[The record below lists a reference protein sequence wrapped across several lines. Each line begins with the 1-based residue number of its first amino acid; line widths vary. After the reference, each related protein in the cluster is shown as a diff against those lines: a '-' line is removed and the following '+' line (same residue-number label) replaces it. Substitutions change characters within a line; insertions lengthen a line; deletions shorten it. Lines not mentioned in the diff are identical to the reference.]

1 MGIIGGGG
9 EPAGSP
15 DDGGGLAAG
24 CWPGMLCGMQEIARL
39 LAAHRPFDGLPPEVL
54 EQTAATVEIAY
65 FPRGSSILR
74 QSGEPTR
81 YLHVIVKGVVELRQ
95 ADDRGVSELVETLA
109 EGETFGQLS
118 LLSRS
123 PHLWDVVARED
134 VLAYLIPSEQVER
147 LRQQPGF
154 EALLAR
160 RAGDRLRRALAAR
173 REPLPLDL
181 FSGRAG
187 DLVGRP
193 LVTCDPGETVT
204 EAARRMRDQQVSS
217 LVVRGRPPGLVT
229 ASDLRDRVLAAGRN
243 AETPVAAVMTA
254 PLQTMAAEATLG
266 EVLLAMVDRGVHHLP
281 LVREG
286 QLVGMVTDTDLLRH
300 ESRHPLFVRRQL
312 DRATGPQGLSAYA
325 REVAAAAVRLIG
337 AGSPAGDITRFLASA
352 HDALYARVA
361 RDGEAALGPPPCPY
375 ALLVL
380 GSGAR
385 REPTLRT
392 DQDHALM
399 LADDSP
405 AGVGDWFAAL
415 AEQLAATL
423 ERCGLPRC
431 PGGVM
436 ATNPARRVP
445 RRAWQQQ
452 FGSWIQEPEEEA
464 LLEAAI
470 FFDFRQLHGDLDA
483 EAALRPVIRGAAG
496 NRRFLG
502 RLARAALRR
511 RPPLG
516 FLRRLR
522 GDHQGRIDLKA
533 HGTAPIVDLARLLAL
548 EADSAEMATVARLR
562 AATERGTVGRT
573 AADLAAAFEYLQEV
587 RLRHQ
592 AGRVQAGAA
601 PDDGVALADLGALER
616 RWLKD
621 AFGLLHTCQ
630 ESVRIAFQTDL
641 IA

>member
-1 MGIIGGGG
+1 
-9 EPAGSP
+9 
-15 DDGGGLAAG
+15 
-24 CWPGMLCGMQEIARL
+24 MLCDMEEIARFL
-39 LAAHRPFDGLPPEVL
+39 VAHPPFDGLAPVAL
-54 EQTAATVEIAY
+54 EQAAATVEVAY
-65 FPRGSSILR
+65 FPRGASILR
-74 QSGEPTR
+74 QGGEPPHH
-81 YLHVIVKGVVELRQ
+81 LHVIVKGVVELRQ
-95 ADDRGVSELVETLA
+95 TDERGGSELVETLA

-134 VLAYLIPSEQVER
+134 VLAYLIPAEQVER
-147 LRQQPGF
+147 LRHQPGF

-173 REPLPLDL
+173 REPPPPLDL
-181 FSGRAG
+181 FSVRAG
-187 DLVGRP
+187 ELVGRP
-193 LVTCDPGETVT
+193 LVTCDPGETVA
-204 EAARRMRDQQVSS
+204 EAARRMRDEQVSS
-217 LVVRGRPPGLVT
+217 LVVRARPPGLVT
-229 ASDLRDRVLAAGRN
+229 ASDLRDRVLAAGLGGD
-243 AETPVAAVMTA
+243 TPVAAVMSA
-254 PLQTMAAEATLG
+254 PLRTMPASATLG
-266 EVLLAMVDRGVHHLP
+266 EMLLAMVDRGIHHLP

-286 QLVGMVTDTDLLRH
+286 RLVGMVTDTDLLRH

-312 DRATGPQGLSAYA
+312 DRAATPEDLAVWAG
-325 REVAAAAVRLIG
+325 EVSAAAVRLIG
-337 AGSPAGDITRFLASA
+337 AGSPAGEVTRFLASA
-352 HDALYARVA
+352 HDALYVRVA
-361 RDGEAALGPPPCPY
+361 RDGEATLGPPPCPF

-385 REPTLRT
+385 GEPTLRS
-392 DQDHALM
+392 DQDHALV
-399 LADDSP
+399 LADDPP
-405 AGVGDWFAAL
+405 AAAEAWFGDL
-415 AEQLAATL
+415 AEHLAATL
-423 ERCGLPRC
+423 EGCGLPRC

-452 FGSWIQEPEEEA
+452 FASWIQEPEEEA
-464 LLEAAI
+464 LLDAAI
-470 FFDFRQLHGDLDA
+470 CFDFRQLFGDLDA
-483 EAALRPVIRGAAG
+483 EAALRPVIRQAAG

-516 FLRRLR
+516 FLRQLR

-548 EADSAEMATVARLR
+548 EAASAELATAARLR
-562 AATERGTVGRT
+562 AATERRAVGRT
-573 AADLAAAFEYLQEV
+573 TADLVAAFDYLQQV

-592 AGRVQAGAA
+592 AGRLQAGAA
-601 PDDGVALADLGALER
+601 PDDVIRLADLGALER

-630 ESVRIAFQTDL
+630 ESVRIAFHTDL

>member
-1 MGIIGGGG
+1 MISVVMDD
-9 EPAGSP
+9 PARSP
-15 DDGGGLAAG
+15 HDAGGLAAG
-24 CWPGMLCGMQEIARL
+24 CRPGMLCGMQEIARF
-39 LAAHRPFDGLPPEVL
+39 LAAHPPFDGLPPAAL
-54 EQTAATVEIAY
+54 AQTAATVEIAY
-65 FPRGSSILR
+65 FPRGASILR
-74 QSGEPTR
+74 QGGEPPHH
-81 YLHVIVKGVVELRQ
+81 LHVIVKGVVELRQ
-95 ADDRGVSELVETLA
+95 TDERGGSELVETLA

-134 VLAYLIPSEQVER
+134 VLAYLIPAEQVER
-147 LRQQPGF
+147 LRHQPGF

-160 RAGDRLRRALAAR
+160 RAGDRLRRAVAAG
-173 REPLPLDL
+173 REPAPLDL
-181 FSGRAG
+181 FSVRAG
-187 DLVGRP
+187 ELVGRA
-193 LVTCDPGETVT
+193 LVTCDPGETVA
-204 EAARRMRDQQVSS
+204 EAARRMRDEQVSS

-229 ASDLRDRVLAAGRN
+229 ASDLRDRVLAAGLGGD
-243 AETPVAAVMTA
+243 TPVAAVMTA
-254 PLQTMAAEATLG
+254 PLQTMPAEASLG
-266 EVLLAMVDRGVHHLP
+266 EVLLAMVDQGVHHLP

-286 QLVGMVTDTDLLRH
+286 RLVGMVTDTDLLRH

-312 DRATGPQGLSAYA
+312 DRATGPQDLSAYA
-325 REVAAAAVRLIG
+325 REVAAAAVRLIE
-337 AGSPAGDITRFLASA
+337 AGSPAGDVTRFLASA
-352 HDALYARVA
+352 HDALYVRVA

-385 REPTLRT
+385 GEPTLRT
-392 DQDHALM
+392 DQDHALV
-399 LADDSP
+399 LVDDPP
-405 AGVGDWFAAL
+405 AGAEGWFGDL
-415 AEQLAATL
+415 AEHLAATL
-423 ERCGLPRC
+423 EGCGLPRC

-436 ATNPARRVP
+436 ATNLARRLP
-445 RRAWQQQ
+445 RRAWQDR

-483 EAALRPVIRGAAG
+483 EAALRPVIRQAAG

-502 RLARAALRR
+502 RLARASLRR

-516 FLRRLR
+516 FLRQLR
-522 GDHQGRIDLKA
+522 GDHHGRVDLKA

-548 EADSAEMATVARLR
+548 EAGSAELATVARLR

-573 AADLAAAFEYLQEV
+573 AADLAAAFDYLQEV

-592 AGRVQAGAA
+592 AGRLQAGAA
-601 PDDGVALADLGALER
+601 PDDLITLADLGALER

-621 AFGLLHTCQ
+621 AFHLLHTCQ

>member
-1 MGIIGGGG
+1 
-9 EPAGSP
+9 
-15 DDGGGLAAG
+15 
-24 CWPGMLCGMQEIARL
+24 MLCGMQEIARF
-39 LAAHRPFDGLPPEVL
+39 LATHPPFDGLPSEAL

-65 FPRGSSILR
+65 FPRGASILR
-74 QSGEPTR
+74 QSGEPSR

-95 ADDRGVSELVETLA
+95 ADDRGASELVETLA

-123 PHLWDVVARED
+123 SHLWDVVARED
-134 VLAYLIPSEQVER
+134 VLAYLIPAEQVER
-147 LRQQPGF
+147 LRHQPGF

-160 RAGDRLRRALAAR
+160 RAGDRLRRALTAR
-173 REPLPLDL
+173 RELAPLDL

-187 DLVGRP
+187 DLVSRP

-217 LVVRGRPPGLVT
+217 LVVQARPPGLVT
-229 ASDLRDRVLAAGRN
+229 ASDLRDRVLAAGRSG
-243 AETPVAAVMTA
+243 ETPVEAVMTA
-254 PLQTMAAEATLG
+254 PLQTMPAEATLG

-286 QLVGMVTDTDLLRH
+286 RLVGMVTDTDLLRH
-300 ESRHPLFVRRQL
+300 ESRHPLLVRRQL
-312 DRATGPQGLSAYA
+312 DRAVDQEGLAAYA
-325 REVAAAAVRLIG
+325 GEVAAAAVRLIG
-337 AGSPAGDITRFLASA
+337 SGTPAGDVTRFLASA
-352 HDALYARVA
+352 HDALYVRVA
-361 RDGEAALGPPPCPY
+361 RDGESALGPPPCPY

-385 REPTLRT
+385 REPTLGS
-392 DQDHALM
+392 DQDHALV
-399 LADDSP
+399 LADNP
-405 AGVGDWFAAL
+405 PTGAGAWFAAL
-415 AEQLAATL
+415 AEHLAATL
-423 ERCGLPRC
+423 ERCSLPRC
-431 PGGVM
+431 PGDVM

-445 RRAWQQQ
+445 CRAWQDQ
-452 FGSWIQEPEEEA
+452 FARWIQEPEEDA

-483 EAALRPVIRGAAG
+483 EEALRPVIRQAAG

-516 FLRRLR
+516 FLRHLR

-533 HGTAPIVDLARLLAL
+533 HGTAPIADLARLLAL
-548 EADSAEMATVARLR
+548 QAGSAELATVARLR

-573 AADLAAAFEYLQEV
+573 AADLAAAFDYLQEL

-592 AGRVQAGAA
+592 VSRLQADAA
-601 PDDGVALADLGALER
+601 PDDLVPLADLGALER

-621 AFGLLHTCQ
+621 AFHLLHTCQ
-630 ESVRIAFQTDL
+630 EAVRIAFQADL

>member
-1 MGIIGGGG
+1 
-9 EPAGSP
+9 
-15 DDGGGLAAG
+15 
-24 CWPGMLCGMQEIARL
+24 MLCGMQEIARF
-39 LAAHRPFDGLPPEVL
+39 LASHPPFGGLPPELL
-54 EQTAATVEIAY
+54 EQTAATVEVAY
-65 FPRGSSILR
+65 FPGGATILR
-74 QSGEPTR
+74 QGGDPTR

-95 ADDRGVSELVETLA
+95 TDQGGGSELVETLG

-123 PHLWDVVARED
+123 PHLWDVVARQD
-134 VLAYLIPSEQVER
+134 VLAYLIPAEQVER
-147 LRQQPGF
+147 LRHQPGF

-160 RAGDRLRRALAAR
+160 RAGDRLRRAVAAG
-173 REPLPLDL
+173 REPAPLDL
-181 FSGRAG
+181 FSVRAG
-187 DLVGRP
+187 ELIDRP
-193 LVTCDPGETVT
+193 LVTCDPSETVA
-204 EAARRMRDQQVSS
+204 EAARRMRHEQVSS
-217 LVVRGRPPGLVT
+217 LVVRARPPGLVT
-229 ASDLRDRVLAAGRN
+229 ASDLRDRVLAAGRSGD
-243 AETPVAAVMTA
+243 TPVAAVMTA
-254 PLQTMAAEATLG
+254 PLHTMPAETSLG
-266 EVLLAMVDRGVHHLP
+266 EVLLAMVDRGIHHLP

-286 QLVGMVTDTDLLRH
+286 RLVGMVTDTDLLRH

-312 DRATGPQGLSAYA
+312 DRAASPEDLAVWAG
-325 REVAAAAVRLIG
+325 EVTAAAVRLIG
-337 AGSPAGDITRFLASA
+337 SGSPAGEVTRFLASA
-352 HDALYARVA
+352 HDALYVRVA

-385 REPTLRT
+385 GEPTLRS
-392 DQDHALM
+392 DQDHALV
-399 LADDSP
+399 LADDPP
-405 AGVGDWFAAL
+405 ADAAAWFAGL
-415 AEQLAATL
+415 AEHLAAML

-431 PGGVM
+431 PGDVM
-436 ATNPARRVP
+436 ATNPARRLP

-452 FGSWIQEPEEEA
+452 FSSWIQEPEEEA
-464 LLEAAI
+464 LLDAAI
-470 FFDFRQLHGDLDA
+470 CFDFRQLHGDLDA
-483 EAALRPVIRGAAG
+483 EAALRPVIRQAAG

-516 FLRRLR
+516 FLRQLR
-522 GDHQGRIDLKA
+522 GDHHGRVDLKA

-548 EADSAEMATVARLR
+548 EAASVELATVTRLR

-573 AADLAAAFEYLQEV
+573 AADLAAAFDYLQQV

-601 PDDGVALADLGALER
+601 PDDGVALTDLGALER

-630 ESVRIAFQTDL
+630 ESVRIAFQADL